1 MLYTNTSWKQKNN
14 NYSVDSMY
22 IKTIAT
28 YVEVMIQVI
37 HNKPQTKVETNED
50 LFTKK
55 SIFLFSK

>member
-1 MLYTNTSWKQKNN
+1 
-14 NYSVDSMY
+14 MY

-28 YVEVMIQVI
+28 YVEVIMIQVI